1 MVNYIYKLKI
11 YIIFALPKLK
21 IMKNY
26 DLSLTKKSCIAILLF
41 LNLTLF
47 CHASKPAKLI
57 NYSGPIIVIDAGH
70 GGHDP
75 GTVGKFSQEKDITL
89 SISQKLGWMLMSAI
103 PDATIL
109 YTRNSDEFL
118 PLYRRAAVANQNKAD
133 LFISIHCNAM
143 STDKH
148 KHRGTETF
156 VLGIEK
162 ANENLEIVKLEN
174 NVLNLEHNSEAKY
187 RFLNLS
193 NEEAHII
200 MSQYQDLHLD
210 NSIKI
215 AKSIENNFHQY
226 HPGGSRGVKQA
237 GFVVLAQT
245 SMPSILIEA
254 GFLSNE
260 DEEIF
265 LNSEDGQ
272 LQIAR
277 YISDGVTD
285 FFQSNSNYVHEN
297 HLVMESTDITYKS
310 PIIETPIVEALE
322 EKIEQIEY
330 RIQIAASKGEMIKMD
345 HPAWQKVPS
354 FQIVHELDL
363 YKYQVGNY
371 NNFKDALAE
380 KENLQ
385 KIGFSDAFIVNY
397 KNGTRINKS

>member
-1 MVNYIYKLKI
+1 
-11 YIIFALPKLK
+11 
-21 IMKNY
+21 
-26 DLSLTKKSCIAILLF
+26 
-41 LNLTLF
+41 
-47 CHASKPAKLI
+47 
-57 NYSGPIIVIDAGH
+57 
-70 GGHDP
+70 
-75 GTVGKFSQEKDITL
+75 
-89 SISQKLGWMLMSAI
+89 
-103 PDATIL
+103 
-109 YTRNSDEFL
+109 
-118 PLYRRAAVANQNKAD
+118 
-133 LFISIHCNAM
+133 
-143 STDKH
+143 
-148 KHRGTETF
+148 
-156 VLGIEK
+156 
-162 ANENLEIVKLEN
+162 
-174 NVLNLEHNSEAKY
+174 
-187 RFLNLS
+187 
-193 NEEAHII
+193 

-215 AKSIENNFHQY
+215 AKSIESNFQQY

-285 FFQSNSNYVHEN
+285 FFQSNSNYAHEN